1 MSEKNKKRHLN
12 PEFKCLMK
20 AFLFKGQQVRTVTI
34 DEEPYFVGKDVTD
47 ILGYANTRDAL
58 HKHVD
63 GEDKNTVAIRDGIKR
78 GNPNQTVIN
87 ESGLYSLILASKLPQ
102 VQ

>member
-1 MSEKNKKRHLN
+1 MKKIKKRHLN
-12 PEFKCLMK
+12 PEFKCLTK

-34 DEEPYFVGKDVTD
+34 DEEPYFVGKYVTD